1 MPRCTTLRV
10 LHSVLAGATCLAV
23 LGGCRSRYDAP
34 PPEVAAD
41 IEAPPPLEPSSL
53 NVPVSYDLSPIV
65 DDLERII
72 PRRIGD
78 LEARQILP
86 SNRRIEFAFDARRDR
101 FRVRLDGDTARI
113 SAVIHY
119 RGRGWY
125 DPPIGPTIGASC
137 GVRADDVP
145 PRAIVALSA
154 PIGIT
159 DDWRLSARSR
169 VHRVAPL
176 SDERRDQC
184 RITFVSVDI
193 TDRLMDAVAKL
204 LRDHGPE
211 IDAAVSNVDVR
222 SEFEKL
228 WRTLQTPIEL
238 TDSVWLLIDPLA
250 VRKGAV
256 TSEGLVVTA
265 NVGLTATPRIIV
277 GRRPEVGFRPLPPL
291 DTGAVSEG
299 LRVEVQG
306 VVDYDVASSVIA
318 NELVGR
324 TFERARHNVR
334 ITGARLYGIGA
345 GRLALQVTF
354 AGSSRGRLYFVG
366 TPQLDPE
373 TRQVTIPDLDVEVTS
388 SDILLRSLAWLG
400 RSPLVDFLRE
410 RARFPIEDPIV
421 LGRKYLTEGLN
432 RELSEDV
439 TLAGDV
445 IEIQPVDVF
454 ATRRA
459 LFIRARAEATARL
472 SVREAEG
479 AEAK

>member
-1 MPRCTTLRV
+1 MSRRITDRCRRV
-10 LHSVLAGATCLAV
+10 AIAGVAALLAV
-23 LGGCRSRYDAP
+23 AGCRSRYDAP
-34 PPEVAAD
+34 PPAVSED
-41 IEAPPPLEPSSL
+41 IEAPPPVEPSSL

-78 LEARQILP
+78 LEARQVLP
-86 SNRRIEFAFDARRDR
+86 SNRRIEFSFDARRDR

-113 SAVIHY
+113 TAVVHY

-137 GVRADDVP
+137 GVREGDAA
-145 PRAIVALSA
+145 PRAIIALSA

-159 DDWRLSARSR
+159 EEWRLSTRSR

-176 SDERRDQC
+176 SSERRDRC

-211 IDAAVSNVDVR
+211 IDAAVAGVDVR

-228 WRTLQTPIEL
+228 WQTLQTPIEL

-250 VRKGAV
+250 VRKGPV
-256 TSEGLVVTA
+256 TSEGLMVTA
-265 NVGLTATPRIIV
+265 NIGLTATPRIIV
-277 GRRPEVGFRPLPPL
+277 GRRPDVAHRPLPPL
-291 DTGAVSEG
+291 DTGVVQEG

-306 VVDYDVASSVIA
+306 IVDYDVASSVIA

-334 ITGARLYGIGA
+334 ITGARLYGIGG
-345 GRLALQVTF
+345 GRLALQITF
-354 AGSSRGRLYFVG
+354 TGSSRGRLYFVG
-366 TPQLDPE
+366 TPELDPE
-373 TRQVTIPDLDVEVTS
+373 TRQVTIPDLDVELAS
-388 SDILLRSLAWLG
+388 SDVLLRSLAWLG

-421 LGRKYLTEGLN
+421 LGRKYLLEGLN
-432 RELSEDV
+432 RELSDDV
-439 TLAGDV
+439 TLSGEVIDV
-445 IEIQPVDVF
+445 QPIGVH
-454 ATRRA
+454 ATQRA
-459 LFIRARAEATARL
+459 LFIRASAEATARL
-472 SVREAEG
+472 TVREAE
-479 AEAK
+479 APEVK